1 MNIRNIS
8 FIVTLFFIATGCS
21 SIPQAAIDVN
31 KQVSAG
37 IRALGE
43 NGIEMVNAWEQSA
56 YNMLDEKW
64 SKVYEKADVS
74 YRSKKSI
81 SAGAVLTSQQQ
92 EDVAGLSALIRD
104 EVRSKIKSEANG
116 MKSIIMSNTKNT
128 LAANES
134 ITDLLVSANA
144 VATFQQAAIK
154 EVGNLIPIPPA
165 INTFINDSL
174 KTAGL

>member
-1 MNIRNIS
+1 MNIRSII
-8 FIVTLFFIATGCS
+8 FIVTLSFIATGCS

-37 IRALGE
+37 ISALGE
-43 NGIEMVNAWEQSA
+43 NGIDMVNAWEQSA

-64 SKVYEKADVS
+64 SKVYEKANAS
-74 YRSKKSI
+74 YITKKSL
-81 SAGAVLTSQQQ
+81 SAGTVLTAQQQ
-92 EDVAGLSALIRD
+92 EDVAGLSVVIRD
-104 EVRSKIKSEANG
+104 EVRSKIRSESNG

-134 ITDLLVSANA
+134 VTDLLVSANA

-165 INTFINDSL
+165 ISTFISDSL

>member
-1 MNIRNIS
+1 MNIRSII
-8 FIVTLFFIATGCS
+8 FIVTLSFIATGCS

-31 KQVSAG
+31 KQVSEG
-37 IRALGE
+37 ISALGE
-43 NGIEMVNAWEQSA
+43 NGTEMVNAWEQSA

-64 SKVYEKADVS
+64 SKVYEKADAT
-74 YRSKKSI
+74 YRSKRSI
-81 SAGAVLTSQQQ
+81 AAGAILTAQQQ
-92 EDVAGLSALIRD
+92 EDIAGLSALIRD
-104 EVRSKIKSEANG
+104 EVRSKIRSESNE

-134 ITDLLVSANA
+134 VTDLLVTANA

-154 EVGNLIPIPPA
+154 EVGNIIPIPPT
-165 INTFINDSL
+165 ISTFISDSL